1 MRSLQLWLEEIV
13 QQEFGQPA
21 LAGIRAVAGERQ
33 SSKTA
38 AARATAFI
46 DAIADV
52 RHRTGPQTY
61 AMVGRGLVAILY
73 REMPAGLNPVES
85 TSAALLQVNQLGRA
99 VVTALL
105 PGIQAPQ
112 MDLELLDA
120 VTMRLTFSGSSKIAA
135 LLEGVIHG
143 LSAHF
148 SEQLVVT
155 PSVVL
160 TAGEPRQRLDV
171 RFTSERRSGTA
182 SPPTAG
188 GERRSGAL
196 GGVTTV
202 LR

>member
-21 LAGIRAVAGERQ
+21 LAGIRAVASERQ
-33 SSKTA
+33 SSTSVAPKVS
-38 AARATAFI
+38 AFI
-46 DAIADV
+46 DAIAEV
-52 RHRTGPQTY
+52 RHRTVPQTY
-61 AMVGRGLVAILY
+61 AMVGRGLVTILY
-73 REMPAGLNPVES
+73 REMPAGLKPVES
-85 TSAALLQVNQLGRA
+85 TRAALLQVNQLAKA
-99 VVTALL
+99 VVPAML
-105 PGIQAPQ
+105 PGVQAPQ
-112 MDLELLDA
+112 MDLELLDP

-148 SEQLVVT
+148 SEQLLVT

-160 TAGEPRQRLDV
+160 TPGEPRQRLDV
-171 RFTSERRSGTA
+171 RFASERRSGTA
-182 SPPTAG
+182 SSATAG